1 MALEQLARRVAR
13 GELRLADA
21 LRPASEQS
29 DRPAP
34 PPRPACELRFAGADQ
49 PLRLSLSGPKRGDAV
64 LVVETQV
71 GRHKLDYR
79 MVGDR
84 EIETVIPGEAL
95 NPKGETV
102 RIWLSQG
109 GVAAGPAVV
118 RVVSGPLIR
127 RAEWAA
133 LAARGAR
140 LRVIGEGFGTDPS
153 AVFVTVG
160 DRVWQ
165 PTNAA
170 DSQLE
175 LELAEWPSGPV
186 WVSVE
191 VDGRSSDP
199 VLARDQSR
207 AVSQEPA

>member
-1 MALEQLARRVAR
+1 
-13 GELRLADA
+13 
-21 LRPASEQS
+21 
-29 DRPAP
+29 
-34 PPRPACELRFAGADQ
+34 
-49 PLRLSLSGPKRGDAV
+49 V
-64 LVVETQV
+64 LVVETEI

-79 MVGDR
+79 VVGDR

-127 RAEWAA
+127 RAEWAS
-133 LAARGAR
+133 LESGGAR
-140 LRVIGEGFGTDPS
+140 LRLIGEGFGTNSS
-153 AVFVTVG
+153 AVCVTVG
-160 DRVWQ
+160 DGVWQ
-165 PTNAA
+165 PTNAT

-175 LELAEWPSGPV
+175 LELTEWPSGPV

-199 VLARDQSR
+199 VLARDRSR
-207 AVSQEPA
+207 AVGREPA